1 MEHGPST
8 EWKVEKSQGF
18 KTKLGLIMM
27 PIFAVVYFVFIV
39 IAVTNPQMMADDVGS
54 LNVAIAYG
62 FAIIIVAI
70 VMALIYNY
78 LCSRKE
84 KEDGA
89 PEKGKGEAE

>member
-18 KTKLGLIMM
+18 KTRLGLIMM
-27 PIFAVVYFVFIV
+27 AIFAIVYFVFIV
-39 IAVTNPQMMADDVGS
+39 IAVTNPQMMGNNVGS
-54 LNVAIAYG
+54 LNVAITYG

-70 VMALIYNY
+70 VMALVYNY

-84 KEDGA
+84 KEDGNS
-89 PEKGKGEAE
+89 EKGKGEAE